1 MALAQ
6 LLFSVLVSGA
16 ELVASGAVTEFAK
29 GAGKAAFEAL
39 KNRLTTQH
47 DLKSL
52 PLLEDAKT
60 NPAFEAAIKDEL
72 EKKPE
77 IANDEKVLGLAET
90 LREAIAALPAET
102 QARYAVNIDE
112 IRSGGALLFEAVE
125 GVRAKTATSQS
136 DMTFK
141 DVKAPPPGKE

>member
-6 LLFSVLVSGA
+6 LLFSILVTGA
-16 ELVASGAVTEFAK
+16 GLVASGAVSEFAK
-29 GAGKAAFEAL
+29 GAGKTAFEAL
-39 KNRLTTQH
+39 KSRLTEQH
-47 DLKSL
+47 DVKSL
-52 PLLEDAKT
+52 PLLVEAQT
-60 NPAFEAAIKDEL
+60 NPAFGMAVKAEL
-72 EKKPE
+72 ERPQ
-77 IANDEKVLGLAET
+77 IAADEELLRLAET

-125 GVRAKTATSQS
+125 GITAKTATSQG

-141 DVKAPPPGKE
+141 SIKAPPGNA

>member
-29 GAGKAAFEAL
+29 GTGKAAFDAL
-39 KNRLTTQH
+39 KNRLTAQH
-47 DLKSL
+47 GMKSL
-52 PLLEDAKT
+52 PLLEDAKQ
-60 NPAFEAAIKDEL
+60 NPAFEAAIEAEL
-72 EKKPE
+72 AKPE
-77 IANDEKVLGLAET
+77 IAGDEELLRLAGT

-102 QARYAVNIDE
+102 QARYAVNIDD
-112 IRSGGALLFEAVE
+112 IRAGGALLFEAVE
-125 GVRAKTATSQS
+125 GVRAKTATSTG

-141 DVKAPPPGKE
+141 NVKVPPGKM

>member
-6 LLFSVLVSGA
+6 LLFSVLVTGA
-16 ELVASGAVTEFAK
+16 ELVASGAVSEFAK

-39 KNRLTTQH
+39 KSRLAAQH
-47 DLKSL
+47 EVKSL
-52 PLLEDAKT
+52 PLLEDAAK
-60 NPAFEAAIKDEL
+60 NPAFEGAIKAEL
-72 EKKPE
+72 AKPG
-77 IANDEKVLGLAET
+77 IAADAELLQLAET

-125 GVRAKTATSQS
+125 GVKAKTATSET

-141 DVKAPPPGKE
+141 NVTAPPGKA